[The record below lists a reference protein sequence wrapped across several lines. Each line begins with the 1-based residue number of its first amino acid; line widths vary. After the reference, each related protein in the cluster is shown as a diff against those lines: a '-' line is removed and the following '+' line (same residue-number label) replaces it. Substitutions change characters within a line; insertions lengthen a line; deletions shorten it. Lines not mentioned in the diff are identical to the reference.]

1 MFVNFNCSQLNTLTQ
16 FLTGEIGDYGNEI
29 SVGMMFRN
37 RDEFKQHMAVYAISN
52 KFRYRSRKSEPGLM
66 VLNCCCD
73 GCPWR
78 VYAVK
83 LKEADVFEIRKVVS
97 EHLCSV
103 DEREGYQTQATSS
116 VIGELMRSK
125 FGGLAGGRRSV
136 R

>member
-1 MFVNFNCSQLNTLTQ
+1 MFVNFNCSQLNTLTR

-66 VLNCCCD
+66 VLNCCGD

-103 DEREGYQTQATSS
+103 DERGGYQTQATSS

-125 FGGLAGGRRSV
+125 FGGLAGGRSRV